1 MCDDREKLIAYL
13 YDEADANERRLVDAH
28 LAECAECRDE
38 LRGLRGVRQDLLSW
52 AVPEHESVWKVFVAP
67 QPTIWWRQVPAWG
80 LAAAATLVF
89 GIGLAGGVAARAL
102 AAAPVVASA
111 QPQPATSQAAGAT
124 PEQVRALEDR
134 LASIERVALARPE
147 PVATSTVVL
156 TRGELQRLLKET
168 EGRISQDTTRKLLR
182 SIAEM
187 NKQRLWDFQ
196 SLTQQINDVQQRADG
211 NLVKVLNRGSLEKEK
226 EKSP

>member
-1 MCDDREKLIAYL
+1 M
-13 YDEADANERRLVDAH
+13 
-28 LAECAECRDE
+28 
-38 LRGLRGVRQDLLSW
+38 
-52 AVPEHESVWKVFVAP
+52 
-67 QPTIWWRQVPAWG
+67 
-80 LAAAATLVF
+80 
-89 GIGLAGGVAARAL
+89 
-102 AAAPVVASA
+102 
-111 QPQPATSQAAGAT
+111 
-124 PEQVRALEDR
+124 
-134 LASIERVALARPE
+134 ALARPE